1 MPHAERP
8 GGAGVDMFGD
18 PHFGVG
24 GLASPNRFG
33 PRSIFDR
40 PPAHP
45 FDSRD
50 DFNSFEMHHWMD
62 SPHYRRDHDV
72 FGRRTNLK
80 QDVKTLKDV
89 EILNLTVDQC
99 VFKLV
104 NNDGLFIIRTNLT
117 IPDLIKKHIGG
128 ENPLLTPLLSLL
140 TQLSEQDPSDK
151 LKPKFNLLPLL
162 NSLCEQTDSGI
173 KLLTESLIKLYQ
185 SNYKSFFTG

>member
-1 MPHAERP
+1 
-8 GGAGVDMFGD
+8 MFRD

-24 GLASPNRFG
+24 GLASPNPFG

-40 PPAHP
+40 PPHL
-45 FDSRD
+45 FGHRD

-62 SPHYRRDHDV
+62 SPPYRRDQDV

-89 EILNLTVDQC
+89 ELLHLSVDQC
-99 VFKLV
+99 FYKLV
-104 NNDGLFIIRTNLT
+104 NTNGLFIIRTNLT

-128 ENPLLTPLLSLL
+128 ENPLLVPLLSLL

-162 NSLCEQTDSGI
+162 NSLCELTDCGI
-173 KLLTESLIKLYQ
+173 KLLTESLIKLY
-185 SNYKSFFTG
+185 